1 MTLRFDRRYEDGL
14 AHARQ
19 VLQTTP
25 NSPSAW
31 SALSENLYQLHRFDE
46 SLAAQ
51 LSAVGARGNPEAA
64 AALSPAPGDGGYRA
78 AIRRLA
84 DTRARL
90 QQAWPAAQDYIRVGE
105 LDRALDWLE
114 RGYDVRNQN
123 MPYISVA
130 PIFDSVRQHPRFRAL
145 LQRMNLPM

>member
-1 MTLRFDRRYEDGL
+1 
-14 AHARQ
+14 
-19 VLQTTP
+19 
-25 NSPSAW
+25 
-31 SALSENLYQLHRFDE
+31 
-46 SLAAQ
+46 
-51 LSAVGARGNPEAA
+51 
-64 AALSPAPGDGGYRA
+64 LSPAAGDGGYRP

-90 QQAWPAAQDYIRVGE
+90 QQAWPAAQDYIHVGE